1 MANEK
6 YPIKPEWTNY
16 YKALEVIRESGI
28 TNMFGAAPYLR
39 EIFPEL
45 SRMESNEVLC
55 NWMENYDALSD
66 AYGWQR

>member
-6 YPIKPEWTNY
+6 YPIKPEWTKY
-16 YKALEVIRESGI
+16 YNALEVIRESGI

-39 EIFPEL
+39 EVFPEL

-55 NWMENYDALSD
+55 NWMENYDTLSD
-66 AYGWQR
+66 TFGWR

>member
-6 YPIKPEWTNY
+6 YPIKQEWTKY
-16 YKALEVIRESGI
+16 YNALEVIRETGI

-39 EIFPEL
+39 EVFPEL

-55 NWMENYDALSD
+55 NWMENYDTLSEM
-66 AYGWQR
+66 YGWR